1 MEGPNLVLR
10 DVRKRFS
17 PDEPWVLEGVDL
29 AISPGDRLAIVGP
42 SGSGKS
48 TLLAILGLLEPPT
61 SGRVEVNGQDTSGL
75 SEDARAGLRRDVIG
89 FVFQEHHLLPHATA
103 LQNVLLPVRADRR
116 PTAADVS
123 RAESLL
129 DQLGLGDR
137 MGHLPG
143 ELSSGQRQ
151 RVAVARALI
160 RGPQVVLADEPTG
173 ALDPGRSRSLVHML
187 VDLDPTVAV
196 VVVTHDP
203 AVARALG
210 TTWSLRD
217 GKLTTAERT

>member
-1 MEGPNLVLR
+1 MEAPNLALR

-29 AISPGDRLAIVGP
+29 TISAGDRMAIIGP

-48 TLLAILGLLEPPT
+48 TLLAILGLLETPT
-61 SGRVEVNGQDTSGL
+61 TGRVEVNGQDTAGL
-75 SEDARAGLRRDVIG
+75 SEDARAAIRRDQLG
-89 FVFQEHHLLPHATA
+89 FVFQEHHLLPHLTA
-103 LQNVLLPVRADRR
+103 LQNVLLPVHADRS
-116 PTAADVS
+116 PKADDVA
-123 RAESLL
+123 RASSLL
-129 DQLGLGDR
+129 DQLGLADR
-137 MGHLPG
+137 AGHLPG

-160 RGPQVVLADEPTG
+160 RKPKVVLADEPTG
-173 ALDPGRSRSLVHML
+173 ALDPGRSRSLVSML
-187 VDLDPTVAV
+187 VDMDPDMAV

-203 AVARALG
+203 MVARTMG

-217 GKLTTAERT
+217 GKLEPVDRT

>member
-1 MEGPNLVLR
+1 MEAPNLALR

-17 PDEPWVLEGVDL
+17 PEEPWVLEGVDL

-48 TLLAILGLLEPPT
+48 TLLAILGLLEAPT
-61 SGRVEVNGQDTSGL
+61 IGRVEVNGQDTSGM
-75 SEDARAGLRRDVIG
+75 SEDARAALRRDLIG
-89 FVFQEHHLLPHATA
+89 FVFQEHHLLPHTSA
-103 LQNVLLPVRADRR
+103 LQNVLLPVHADRR
-116 PTAADVS
+116 PSKEDVA

-129 DQLGLGDR
+129 DQLGLADR
-137 MGHLPG
+137 ADHLPG

-160 RGPQVVLADEPTG
+160 RRPKVVLADEPTG
-173 ALDPGRSRSLVHML
+173 ALDPGRSRSLVSML
-187 VDLDPTVAV
+187 VDMEPDVAV

-210 TTWSLRD
+210 TIWLLRN
-217 GKLTTAERT
+217 GKLEPADRT

>member
-1 MEGPNLVLR
+1 MEAPNLALR

-17 PDEPWVLEGVDL
+17 PDEPWVLEGVEL
-29 AISPGDRLAIVGP
+29 AISPGDRLAIMGP

-48 TLLAILGLLEPPT
+48 TLLGILGLLEPPT
-61 SGRVEVNGQDTSGL
+61 LGRVEVNGQDTTGL
-75 SEDARAGLRRDVIG
+75 TEDARAALRRDLIG

-103 LQNVLLPVRADRR
+103 LENVLLPVRADRTPR
-116 PTAADVS
+116 EADVA
-123 RAESLL
+123 RALELL

-137 MGHLPG
+137 VDHRPG

-151 RVAVARALI
+151 RVAVARALMRKPKI
-160 RGPQVVLADEPTG
+160 VLADEPTG
-173 ALDPGRSRSLVHML
+173 ALDPGRSRSLVAML
-187 VDLDPTVAV
+187 VDLDPDAAV

-210 TTWSLRD
+210 TTLTLRD
-217 GKLTTAERT
+217 GKLDPLDRT